1 MCSMLLLL
9 QNVHIE
15 SGYVLLHL
23 HMLYKLP
30 GIGKTSQY
38 MYSVLWFAVGDAYE
52 PASSFVRNT

>member
-1 MCSMLLLL
+1 MLLLL

-23 HMLYKLP
+23 HLLYKLP